1 MNCNNY
7 TTFKPVPHREDAKDA
22 KIKIKTEKN
31 TFIKFASRFL
41 RLCGT
46 FKSSLLTGKV

>member
-22 KIKIKTEKN
+22 KIKIKTEK
-31 TFIKFASRFL
+31 IPSL
-41 RLCGT
+41 
-46 FKSSLLTGKV
+46 SLLRAFCGFAVPLNLLF